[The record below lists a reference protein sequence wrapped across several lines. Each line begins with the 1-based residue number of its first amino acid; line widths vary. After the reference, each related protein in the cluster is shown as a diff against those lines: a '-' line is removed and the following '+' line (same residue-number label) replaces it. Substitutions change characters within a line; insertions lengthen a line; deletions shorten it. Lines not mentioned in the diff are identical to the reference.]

1 MGFCYLHWPVYIL
14 RTRLPTRRVLWP
26 VRSYLTCCYGYLLA
40 FCWCWVLMDGLFCW
54 EHSDGSIPPNLS
66 LLAEWCWQ
74 DGIGEMKVYFA
85 HFLIHLLL
93 PVSITAMNKNTFGR
107 RLTAFWSLIS
117 VMQNYKCNWQ
127 NLCEWICGTN
137 QFSPGPCGIRY
148 CSVETWN
155 IFSPV
160 RNVFLFLFFFSS
172 INGVGKVNHGAAA
185 IFSILSTPVRS

>member
-14 RTRLPTRRVLWP
+14 RTRLLTRRVLWP
-26 VRSYLTCCYGYLLA
+26 VRSDLYMLL
-40 FCWCWVLMDGLFCW
+40 WVSVSLLLMLGLNGWAIVLRAIWWINF
-54 EHSDGSIPPNLS
+54 PNLS
-66 LLAEWCWQ
+66 LLAEWCLQ

-93 PVSITAMNKNTFGR
+93 PASITAMNKNTFGR

-117 VMQNYKCNWQ
+117 VMQDYKCNRQ

-160 RNVFLFLFFFSS
+160 RNVFLFLFF
-172 INGVGKVNHGAAA
+172 
-185 IFSILSTPVRS
+185 